1 MCHLLNAVSVGK
13 HGIVLRAYLL
23 YYIVCNK
30 NKTLRNTPSPR
41 AIYQEHMPHD
51 ANRCQNYVN
60 CLRRNWEFY

>member
-30 NKTLRNTPSPR
+30 NKTLRNTPSPLV
-41 AIYQEHMPHD
+41 IYQEHMPCD
-51 ANRCQNYVN
+51 AERLQS
-60 CLRRNWEFY
+60 LPR